1 MSILSTHHGVS
12 HMKHSCPN
20 EGIQRGT
27 STLHKVCVGLTEC
40 PHGGFSSPVLP
51 RHHHARH
58 QCSLMH
64 PLASSISRFL
74 KVSAAP
80 LLVVTGFDVTSCC
93 PAWVW
98 DTLGGSCPSGT
109 APHFWSALGS
119 TLGQSRLPA
128 SSPSISLEGYRSV

>member
-1 MSILSTHHGVS
+1 MSFLSTHHGVS

-27 STLHKVCVGLTEC
+27 STLHKVCVWLAGC
-40 PHGGFSSPVLP
+40 PHGGFSSPALP
-51 RHHHARH
+51 RH
-58 QCSLMH
+58 QSSLTR

-98 DTLGGSCPSGT
+98 DALGGSCPCGT